1 MLRIVALVALILSMF
16 AAGCQTGATAPAP
29 YKFANIARR
38 NAVKPWLT
46 DYATLRPELAPRV
59 NDVLGSWDR
68 EVDAQQGRTPTTQPA
83 Q

>member
-1 MLRIVALVALILSMF
+1 MRTLALALVLF
-16 AAGCQTGATAPAP
+16 ATGCQQLQTAPPA

-68 EVDAQQGRTPTTQPA
+68 EVDAQQGRAATTRPTP
-83 Q
+83 

>member
-1 MLRIVALVALILSMF
+1 MRTLALAFVLI
-16 AAGCQTGATAPAP
+16 ATGCQQLQTAPPA

-68 EVDAQQGRTPTTQPA
+68 EVDAQQGRGATTQPG